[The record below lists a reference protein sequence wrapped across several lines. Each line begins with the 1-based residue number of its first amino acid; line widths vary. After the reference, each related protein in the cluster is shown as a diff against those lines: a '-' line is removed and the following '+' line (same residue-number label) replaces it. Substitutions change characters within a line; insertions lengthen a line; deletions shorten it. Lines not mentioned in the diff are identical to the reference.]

1 MLKDAVLN
9 ERRDQI
15 LAIADKHGA
24 RNVRIFGSIARGDS
38 RQESDVDILVQMQ
51 QGRTFLDLVA
61 LWQELE
67 ELLGC
72 KVDVISEEGISPYL
86 RDRILAEAV
95 PL

>member
-9 ERRDQI
+9 ERRDEI
-15 LAIADKHGA
+15 LALADKHGA
-24 RNVRIFGSIARGDS
+24 QNVRIFGSIARGDF

-67 ELLGC
+67 ELLGR
-72 KVDVISEEGISPYL
+72 KVDVITEEGISPYL